1 VQFAANTRRAYPTPK
16 RSLALGIGVVLP
28 FALFVALGLEVRYER
43 VPGWDSAV
51 ARFLKDL
58 PVQFPDEVLHTER
71 RASVLLAVL
80 VIVLLVRRRLRPALL
95 CVASAGGALALDV
108 LLKPAFPR
116 RLATGELELSFPS
129 GHALVSIATA
139 TAIVLLL
146 WPTRWR
152 GPAAVVA
159 AAAVLVTGLALVDS
173 DWHQPSDV
181 IGGWLLGIS
190 WVNALWLLA
199 SFRLGG
205 FRRGILPGDQPVDP
219 ERQSIG
225 FGEVELQ
232 ARPREREREPGRD
245 MRQVD
250 GAT

>member
-1 VQFAANTRRAYPTPK
+1 
-16 RSLALGIGVVLP
+16 LP
-28 FALFVALGLEVRYER
+28 FGLFVALGLEVRYER

-51 ARFLKDL
+51 VRFLQDL
-58 PVQFPDEVLHTER
+58 PVQFSDEVLHTER

-80 VIVLLVRRRLRPALL
+80 VIVLLLRRRVRPAIF
-95 CVASAGGALALDV
+95 CAASAGGALALDL

-116 RLATGELELSFPS
+116 RLATGELELSYPS
-129 GHALVSIATA
+129 GHALVSLATA

-146 WPTRWR
+146 WRTRWR

-159 AAAVLVTGLALVDS
+159 TAAVLVTGLALVDS

-190 WVNALWLLA
+190 WVSALWLLA
-199 SFRLGG
+199 SFRPGG
-205 FRRGILPGDQPVDP
+205 LRRGVLGGDQPAEA
-219 ERQSIG
+219 ERQLIG